1 MTKTLNQII
10 FFLQQNQNIF
20 WEKNHNPSPWK
31 WRESGTPK
39 NKESSVWMDCITAK
53 RNLRRAQRQEEAR
66 KRNQLYY
73 YILWNRI

>member
-1 MTKTLNQII
+1 V
-10 FFLQQNQNIF
+10 NIF

-66 KRNQLYY
+66 KRNQLYSDIMENLY
-73 YILWNRI
+73 YFRDLLFAIYDTK